1 MESSQIYI
9 HIHMKCWK
17 IKQQKKKRKKAIHDR
32 NEMKL
37 QRKTLAN
44 AGIEIKMIFSQE
56 IQGRRLAKELIRGR
70 ISWNFLTW
78 KYKEIVPAQHNTTF
92 FTSLNLVI
100 TTLQIEKWKLNIY
113 LRVSNEGE
121 TKRVPTKGA
130 NTQLNNSKFLGRI
143 FNFKVLDIE
152 AVKLHGLAPWSA
164 CDSGHFQVDG
174 HEIGGFHVGF
184 QVSDCGLEV

>member
-9 HIHMKCWK
+9 HIHMKCWQ
-17 IKQQKKKRKKAIHDR
+17 IKQEKKKRKKAIHDR
-32 NEMKL
+32 KL

-44 AGIEIKMIFSQE
+44 ADIEIKMIFSQE
-56 IQGRRLAKELIRGR
+56 IYGRRLAKELIRGR
-70 ISWNFLTW
+70 INWNLLTR
-78 KYKEIVPAQHNTTF
+78 KYKEIMPAQHNTTF
-92 FTSLNLVI
+92 FTSLNMVI
-100 TTLQIEKWKLNIY
+100 TMLQIEKCKLNIY

-152 AVKLHGLAPWSA
+152 AVKLQGLAPWSA

-174 HEIGGFHVGF
+174 HEIGGFQVGF

>member
-1 MESSQIYI
+1 
-9 HIHMKCWK
+9 MKCWK

-78 KYKEIVPAQHNTTF
+78 KYKEIVPAQHNTTQHS
-92 FTSLNLVI
+92 SL
-100 TTLQIEKWKLNIY
+100 
-113 LRVSNEGE
+113 
-121 TKRVPTKGA
+121 
-130 NTQLNNSKFLGRI
+130 
-143 FNFKVLDIE
+143 
-152 AVKLHGLAPWSA
+152 H
-164 CDSGHFQVDG
+164 
-174 HEIGGFHVGF
+174 
-184 QVSDCGLEV
+184 